1 VETSYIHSTGSK
13 SLAAFIDHTALKEH
27 DSKRHLKFE
36 KYFQGHNANG
46 DLSCIAKDTC
56 MVEWNVQNTC
66 DLKLTTPICPLT
78 TRECSLIASDN
89 YTFHINS
96 GTTSHFSPKN
106 SDFVELYAI
115 PILHVGGING
125 TSLAAIGRGKI
136 VIICGKGWKLT
147 LKDALYVPQVTLHLI
162 SVGRLT
168 NEGILSTFSLNEC
181 TLYHGTKVMANGRCT
196 GKGLY
201 LMNA

>member
-1 VETSYIHSTGSK
+1 MASK
-13 SLAAFIDHTALKEH
+13 CSNAAVNDTPHYF
-27 DSKRHLKFE
+27 DSGAMSHC
-36 KYFQGHNANG
+36 
-46 DLSCIAKDTC
+46 S
-56 MVEWNVQNTC
+56 
-66 DLKLTTPICPLT
+66 P
-78 TRECSLIASDN
+78 ECSNFMELDAILIW
-89 YTFHINS
+89 
-96 GTTSHFSPKN
+96 
-106 SDFVELYAI
+106 
-115 PILHVGGING
+115 HVGGING
-125 TSLAAIGRGKI
+125 TSIAAIGRGKI
-136 VIICGKGWKLT
+136 VAICGKGWKLT